1 VGAGA
6 DAVAM
11 TTARLRPSARKL
23 GRVLFHRSAERDF
36 HVATVLLLI
45 TLGLWLAFGW
55 HRQWWFILWDLFVT
69 IWWVR
74 AQIRAIR
81 R

>member
-1 VGAGA
+1 V
-6 DAVAM
+6 
-11 TTARLRPSARKL
+11 RQLRSL
-23 GRVLFHRSAERDF
+23 LHGFSAERDF
-36 HVATVLLLI
+36 HVATILLLI

-55 HRQWWFILWDLFVT
+55 HRQWWFILWDLFVA